1 MTGMTANLKPS
12 QNKKVDSSP
21 LSLQNNGHYPKRYK
35 REGHI
40 D

>member
-1 MTGMTANLKPS
+1 MTVMTANLKPS
-12 QNKKVDSSP
+12 QNKEVDSSP
-21 LSLQNNGHYPKRYK
+21 LSLRNNGHYPKRYK

>member
-12 QNKKVDSSP
+12 QNKEVDSSP
-21 LSLQNNGHYPKRYK
+21 LSLQNNGTTSKAKKGEEHL
-35 REGHI
+35 